1 MKLLLWYKINSHIFK
16 YHHNLPDIIKKQYRD
31 IFLTHRIF
39 QIESM
44 GEGDSSF
51 ISLEK
56 VIAELDATNGYFLN
70 VFKSKG
76 LDVGI
81 LRLRK
86 GETDAQEPHS
96 VDEVYFVIEG
106 TGHIEIED
114 KMKPVNRAD
123 FIFVPANVP
132 HRFVVGNKDLIM
144 LYFFGCS

>member
-1 MKLLLWYKINSHIFK
+1 MV
-16 YHHNLPDIIKKQYRD
+16 
-31 IFLTHRIF
+31 
-39 QIESM
+39 E
-44 GEGDSSF
+44 EDSSI

-56 VIAELDATNGYFLN
+56 VIADLDATNEYFLN
-70 VFKSKG
+70 IFKSKG

-86 GETDAQEPHS
+86 GETDTQGPHS

-114 KMKPVNRAD
+114 KRKPVNRAD
-123 FIFVPANVP
+123 FIFVPASVH
-132 HRFVVGNKDLIM
+132 HRFVVGNKDLIV

>member
-1 MKLLLWYKINSHIFK
+1 MV
-16 YHHNLPDIIKKQYRD
+16 
-31 IFLTHRIF
+31 
-39 QIESM
+39 E
-44 GEGDSSF
+44 EDSSF

-56 VIAELDATNGYFLN
+56 VIADLDATNEYFLN

-76 LDVGI
+76 LEVGI

-86 GETDAQEPHS
+86 GEIDTQERHS

-123 FIFVPANVP
+123 FIFVPASFH
-132 HRFVVGNKDLIM
+132 HRFVVGNKDLIV

>member
-1 MKLLLWYKINSHIFK
+1 MSSI
-16 YHHNLPDIIKKQYRD
+16 
-31 IFLTHRIF
+31 
-39 QIESM
+39 IESM
-44 GEGDSSF
+44 GEEDSSF

-56 VIAELDATNGYFLN
+56 VITDLDTANEYFLN
-70 VFKSKG
+70 VFRSKA

-86 GETDAQEPHS
+86 GETDTQEPHP

-123 FIFVPANVP
+123 FIFVPANVH
-132 HRFVVGNKDLIM
+132 HRFVVGNKDLIV

>member
-1 MKLLLWYKINSHIFK
+1 
-16 YHHNLPDIIKKQYRD
+16 
-31 IFLTHRIF
+31 
-39 QIESM
+39 M
-44 GEGDSSF
+44 GEEDSSF

-70 VFKSKG
+70 VFNSKG

-86 GETDAQEPHS
+86 GETDTQEPHS

-106 TGHIEIED
+106 TGHIEN

-123 FIFVPANVP
+123 FIFVPANVH
-132 HRFVVGNKDLIM
+132 HRFVVGDKDLIVI
-144 LYFFGCS
+144 YFFGCS